1 MAFKMKGNPMKRN
14 FGVGKEAPYFTKQKN
29 TNINRGDDKGNPT
42 AAFQMHDGKKFED
55 PGFMDSHFTSGA
67 PRSAAKKYKS
77 AMKHDR
83 GSYEKGLPDHLA
95 NKFHKEEVDGHR
107 HDAAGNK
114 LVILGKSKK
123 APTKFV
129 GKTIKKIKSK
139 YKAKRQLKKGG
150 KGEDDTKLTVALSAP
165 TKMKK
170 PSAVKNEFISKK
182 GQRLIDREKKLK
194 AKHTKA
200 LEKEKQKK
208 AERLGEKRL
217 RLQEKEQGEFTKQVK
232 KKYGKKSAMEM
243 KKPAPTKNKPDS
255 SKTKVKYKDGV
266 INEKYYYDKDGNYL
280 GKATGLAGSTKES
293 RKALLESKRKG

>member
-42 AAFQMHDGKKFED
+42 AAFQKHDGKKFEE

-170 PSAVKNEFISKK
+170 PS
-182 GQRLIDREKKLK
+182 
-194 AKHTKA
+194 
-200 LEKEKQKK
+200 
-208 AERLGEKRL
+208 
-217 RLQEKEQGEFTKQVK
+217 
-232 KKYGKKSAMEM
+232 
-243 KKPAPTKNKPDS
+243 PAKNKPDS

-293 RKALLESKRKG
+293 RKALLESKKKG

>member
-123 APTKFV
+123 APTKFI
-129 GKTIKKIKSK
+129 GKTIKKIKDK
-139 YKAKRQLKKGG
+139 RKAKRAEKEG
-150 KGEDDTKLTVALSAP
+150 KGNLATKVTTAV
-165 TKMKK
+165 KMK
-170 PSAVKNEFISKK
+170 
-182 GQRLIDREKKLK
+182 
-194 AKHTKA
+194 
-200 LEKEKQKK
+200 
-208 AERLGEKRL
+208 
-217 RLQEKEQGEFTKQVK
+217 
-232 KKYGKKSAMEM
+232 KKSAMEM
-243 KKPAPTKNKPDS
+243 KKPSPAKNKPDS
-255 SKTKVKYKDGV
+255 SKTKVKRNKDGV

>member
-42 AAFQMHDGKKFED
+42 AAFQ
-55 PGFMDSHFTSGA
+55 
-67 PRSAAKKYKS
+67 KS

-114 LVILGKSKK
+114 LVIVGKSKK

-129 GKTIKKIKSK
+129 GKTIKKIKDK
-139 YKAKRQLKKGG
+139 RAAKRAEKEG
-150 KGEDDTKLTVALSAP
+150 KGNLATAVSTAI
-165 TKMKK
+165 KMKK
-170 PSAVKNEFISKK
+170 PSPV
-182 GQRLIDREKKLK
+182 
-194 AKHTKA
+194 
-200 LEKEKQKK
+200 
-208 AERLGEKRL
+208 
-217 RLQEKEQGEFTKQVK
+217 
-232 KKYGKKSAMEM
+232 
-243 KKPAPTKNKPDS
+243 KNKPDS

-266 INEKYYYDKDGNYL
+266 VDEKYYYDKDGNYL
-280 GKATGLAGSTKES
+280 GKATGLAGSTEES
-293 RKALLESKRKG
+293 RKALLESKKKG